1 MVHGRRVTTV
11 PTIPREE
18 ATFSCGLVCCWS
30 PCDLVTEIL
39 MAQPDKEV
47 IGERSEFDAQL
58 LASIEHVHAA
68 LIVGTSPL
76 EPEVACRLI
85 RERLDTRLLAVMDDD
100 QDACL
105 CVPPGQLSPA
115 RLLDAVRRDS

>member
-1 MVHGRRVTTV
+1 
-11 PTIPREE
+11 
-18 ATFSCGLVCCWS
+18 
-30 PCDLVTEIL
+30 VTEIL
-39 MAQPDKEV
+39 MAQPDREV
-47 IGERSEFDAQL
+47 IGERSEFDGQL

-105 CVPPGQLSPA
+105 YVPPGQLSPA